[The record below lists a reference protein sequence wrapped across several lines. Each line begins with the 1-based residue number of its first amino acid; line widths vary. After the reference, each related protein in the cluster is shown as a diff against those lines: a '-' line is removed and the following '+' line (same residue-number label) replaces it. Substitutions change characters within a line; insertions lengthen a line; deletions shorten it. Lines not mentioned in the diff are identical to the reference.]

1 MNSLFGPLGKQYC
14 MLFYFLSIFGLI
26 SIILGVFLT
35 IYIGIVEKKKASFY
49 LAAIP
54 MIILYGFMYLQNRI
68 LFQICSNSL

>member
-14 MLFYFLSIFGLI
+14 MLFYFLSMFGLI
-26 SIILGVFLT
+26 AMILGVFLT
-35 IYIGIVEKKKASFY
+35 IWMGIAEKKKATFF

-54 MIILYGFMYLQNRI
+54 MVIIYGFMYLQNRL